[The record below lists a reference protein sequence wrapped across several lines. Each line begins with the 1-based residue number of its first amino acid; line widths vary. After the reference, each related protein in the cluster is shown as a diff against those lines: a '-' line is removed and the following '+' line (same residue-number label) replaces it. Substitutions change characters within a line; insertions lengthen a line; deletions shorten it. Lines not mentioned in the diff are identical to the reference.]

1 MGEEEGFGGWQQWL
15 RKGNQEFGF
24 IHGMFEVPVRSS
36 VMTSSIVERSLNH
49 GIYISGLKI

>member
-1 MGEEEGFGGWQQWL
+1 MGEDEGVGGWQQWL

-36 VMTSSIVERSLNH
+36 VMTSIAVERS
-49 GIYISGLKI
+49 

>member
-36 VMTSSIVERSLNH
+36 VMTSSSSRKEFKSWIRAEDIN
-49 GIYISGLKI
+49 